1 MARAPRIPFAPRI
14 PPAPRNPRVTT
25 AIILCGGRS
34 SRAGVDK
41 QTLPCGGTTLPLAI
55 AEKLS
60 ALFPE
65 IIFVTTMPERYAG
78 SGFAAVRDVVVDAGP
93 LAGILTGLLRASGEY
108 AYVTAG
114 DMPWP
119 NLDYIRWMAG
129 LLDADSPAAIATR
142 QGAEH
147 LEPFNS
153 ILSVRC
159 ADAMRSALDRGER
172 GVCRFLR
179 SIGQAVLVPEE
190 IARAFSPDGSMFASI
205 NTRADVERFLRGA
218 YAREF
223 AARER
228 STSR

>member
-1 MARAPRIPFAPRI
+1 MTHASRLPRMG
-14 PPAPRNPRVTT
+14 T

-55 AEKLS
+55 AKKLS
-60 ALFPE
+60 LLFPE
-65 IIFVTTMPERYAG
+65 IIIVTTTPERYAG
-78 SGFAAVRDVVVDAGP
+78 SGFAAVRDVVADAGP
-93 LAGILTGLLRASGEY
+93 LAGILTGLLRATGEY

-129 LLDADSPAAIATR
+129 LLGADSPAAIATR
-142 QGAEH
+142 EGPDH

-153 ILSVRC
+153 IFSVRC
-159 ADAMRSALDRGER
+159 AETMGAALDRGER

-179 SIGQAVLVPEE
+179 SIGQGAVVPEAM
-190 IARAFSPDGSMFASI
+190 ARSFSPDWSMFASI

-218 YAREF
+218 RLPWSAVRASLGREPAAQEP
-223 AARER
+223 AAR
-228 STSR
+228 